1 MDQICEE
8 NIQEVRDFIQPQLLP
23 KMQTKST
30 SLSPMHKRMLKGIK
44 PIQEQ
49 DVPQLNLR
57 LVGSTSNTN
66 SLNHIETSRNY
77 SKDSQKKYINQL
89 NYLSK
94 DGNFTARNNY
104 NAHFSSTK
112 GSQWQEAYSPTET
125 FTKMIARRTKKQ
137 TTLNNFITP
146 QNRTNIG
153 FEQSASLNQIRS
165 SAYLQDQPDSAQER
179 GKNMNLKNLEI
190 LSARNRS
197 SEANIRLLRTRQS
210 SQADISKYTAQ
221 QNSQIIQSL
230 TYLDEYES
238 KNLLK
243 ETKVEQKNHHFEL
256 IKELF
261 KEIYPEYQTLRLG
274 QKLHIQLLFGESKLI
289 KIKTIDKNFPIVL
302 RTFINSGYYTIY
314 FSKKYHLN
322 KPPDHFQHDYMMQQ
336 TDKTIILYEG
346 INHSEEI
353 KYIFMHVSSQTNCE
367 IELIAQTQKYKED
380 IIHQNGSAKVLKQKN
395 FIQFTSNDKIFKME
409 IAEIIKR
416 RREKSLKMCKNKDFV
431 KINQEVAVDYKNQ
444 IQQKAV
450 IDNKMKA
457 EKIAQAQKKQQ
468 ELFEQKFEKNL
479 QWLAKNE
486 IKKQERLKIE
496 EKQSKLKFYKTWIT
510 ILHLPKIFQDLRLII
525 FKNKMWN
532 IKIQR
537 AKDLLNKFFKDV
549 LIKLRSKTVQQKMLM
564 YSTIALNVRAKLI
577 LQKAKKQSGFIL
589 QKFLFKSS
597 ETWLL
602 QKKIE
607 LYKQKVRFI
616 QSWYRELYSK
626 RTDYLNILWN
636 DTCNNIMINEKLSK
650 QNGKKESTAKLIKRV
665 SMLIKQNDPL
675 LNDGNAKNYNVQI
688 RISTINNEQ
697 KKASLKFFRR
707 CLIERRV
714 LMQKIKLGLVHLNN
728 DIVEQSN
735 LVNSYQS
742 SQMSPLSPLE
752 NLNNSQSESNLSG
765 NPLKSKKS
773 ATFFP
778 SPPVSPLKAGKELQK
793 ITELKIINIKKVRK
807 SKTSQKSPNQKNQ
820 ANNGVFDFASSQD
833 FINAK
838 INVEKFNN
846 FSINPYFMTD
856 LSLQDKDRFLFYPT
870 QPLSFLD
877 TIKECLF
884 TRKSKDIYVI
894 KEDDEN
900 NLLQVV
906 NKNKD
911 QVQQQG
917 NRMNFFQNKLNKLQL
932 QSVNKKNTLDIK
944 VLTFQNIA
952 VAEQIL
958 FKKLILDAS
967 EQLKDFK
974 GWKQ

>member
-8 NIQEVRDFIQPQLLP
+8 NISEVREFIQPQLLP
-23 KMQTKST
+23 KMKTKST

-44 PIQEQ
+44 HIQDQ

-57 LVGSTSNTN
+57 LLGQSSNIN
-66 SLNHIETSRNY
+66 ILNQIETSRNN
-77 SKDSQKKYINQL
+77 SKDSQKKSINQL

-94 DGNFTARNNY
+94 EGNFTTRNNY

-112 GSQWQEAYSPTET
+112 GQQWQEAYSPTET
-125 FTKMIARRTKKQ
+125 LTKMITRTTKKQ
-137 TTLNNFITP
+137 VTLNDFITP
-146 QNRTNIG
+146 QNTTKRG
-153 FEQSASLNQIRS
+153 FEQFASQNQIRS
-165 SAYLQDQPDSAQER
+165 STYLQDQHDSTQEKGVKR
-179 GKNMNLKNLEI
+179 NLRNLEMF
-190 LSARNRS
+190 SARNGS
-197 SEANIRLLRTRQS
+197 SEVNTRFLRTRHS
-210 SQADISKYTAQ
+210 SQIDISKYTAQ

-230 TYLDEYES
+230 NYLDEYES
-238 KNLLK
+238 KNLFK
-243 ETKVEQKNHHFEL
+243 ETKAEQKNHHAEL

-302 RTFINSGYYTIY
+302 RTFINNGYYTIY
-314 FSKKYHLN
+314 FTKKYQLN
-322 KPPDHFQHDYMMQQ
+322 IPPDHFQHDYMMQQ

-346 INHSEEI
+346 INPSEEI
-353 KYIFMHVSSQTNCE
+353 KYIFMHISSQTNCE
-367 IELIAQTQKYKED
+367 IEIIAQTQKYKEYN
-380 IIHQNGSAKVLKQKN
+380 IHQNGSTKILKQKN
-395 FIQFTSNDKIFKME
+395 FISFPPNDKLFKME

-416 RREKSLKMCKNKDFV
+416 RREKSLKLCKNKNFV
-431 KINQEVAVDYKNQ
+431 KINQEVAVYYKNQ

-450 IDNKMKA
+450 TENKLKA
-457 EKIAQAQKKQQ
+457 EKIVQAQKKQQ
-468 ELFEQKFEKNL
+468 ELFEQKVEKNL
-479 QWLAKNE
+479 QWLAKND

-496 EKQSKLKFYKTWIT
+496 GQQSKLKFYKTWIT

-564 YSTIALNVRAKLI
+564 YSSVALNVSAKQI
-577 LQKAKKQSGFIL
+577 LKSAKKQSGFIL
-589 QKFLFKSS
+589 QKFLQKSS
-597 ETWLL
+597 ESWLL

-616 QSWYRELYSK
+616 QSWYRELYQK

-636 DTCNNIMINEKLSK
+636 DTCNIIMTNEKLNK
-650 QNGKKESTAKLIKRV
+650 QNRKKESTGKFTKTTSILV
-665 SMLIKQNDPL
+665 KQYDPL
-675 LNDGNAKNYNVQI
+675 DENSKNYNIQI

-697 KKASLKFFRR
+697 KKASLKYFRR

-714 LMQKIKLGLVHLNN
+714 LMQKIKLGQIHLNN

-752 NLNNSQSESNLSG
+752 NLNNSNSESNLSG
-765 NPLKSKKS
+765 NQLKSKKS

-807 SKTSQKSPNQKNQ
+807 FKNSQKSPNQKNQ
-820 ANNGVFDFASSQD
+820 TNNGAFDFTSSQD
-833 FINAK
+833 FINVK
-838 INVEKFNN
+838 INVEKINN

-856 LSLQDKDRFLFYPT
+856 LSLQDKEKFLFYPT
-870 QPLSFLD
+870 QPVSFLD

-884 TRKSKDIYVI
+884 TRKSKDIYVV
-894 KEDDEN
+894 KEDDQN
-900 NLLQVV
+900 NLLQVAM
-906 NKNKD
+906 KNKD
-911 QVQQQG
+911 QTQQQG
-917 NRMNFFQNKLNKLQL
+917 NRMNFFQNKLNKLLL
-932 QSVNKKNTLDIK
+932 QQVNKKNTLDIK

-967 EQLKDFK
+967 EQCKDFK
-974 GWKQ
+974 GRKQ